1 VSYSDKLEELQRLKA
16 EVRRLE
22 RQAETEAKRMR
33 PITELDERQMTSMQ
47 ARADEAYQAAG
58 RRAPAP
64 LALESPDEFR
74 RRLVIGLQGYSPR
87 WQKADLGSLVD
98 DALPIAESQVFAD
111 ALQHGRTAGL
121 QAREIRERVRTDHSG
136 HGLLSSTVDLRLTSG
151 IRKACASSD
160 SPDAGRVHQ
169 EDTDR
174 SDAACRADCSLR
186 SAPDG
191 LGSARR
197 VLSPLAAALLL
208 SPAARNGSR
217 GALFAF
223 VPRGSPSLG
232 ASVVFPPS
240 ITVAYSRDF

>member
-1 VSYSDKLEELQRLKA
+1 MSTYADKLEELQRLKA

-98 DALPIAESQVFAD
+98 DVLPIAESQIYAD
-111 ALQHGRTAGL
+111 AIANGRTAGL
-121 QAREIRERVRTDHSG
+121 KGRELREHIGRTTAGHTEVTFSGGPEAHFVRAFERPARRAILPTAEECTKMVQTAAMQRVEQIFRYG
-136 HGLLSSTVDLRLTSG
+136 QRPTV
-151 IRKACASSD
+151 
-160 SPDAGRVHQ
+160 
-169 EDTDR
+169 
-174 SDAACRADCSLR
+174 
-186 SAPDG
+186 SAPRAG
-191 LGSARR
+191 
-197 VLSPLAAALLL
+197 
-208 SPAARNGSR
+208 
-217 GALFAF
+217 F
-223 VPRGSPSLG
+223 
-232 ASVVFPPS
+232 
-240 ITVAYSRDF
+240 

>member
-1 VSYSDKLEELQRLKA
+1 MSYSDKLEELQRLKA

-136 HGLLSSTVDLRLTSG
+136 HRVVEFDGGPEAHFGHSKGLRVERFSRR
-151 IRKACASSD
+151 RK
-160 SPDAGRVHQ
+160 
-169 EDTDR
+169 
-174 SDAACRADCSLR
+174 
-186 SAPDG
+186 SAPRRYRPQRCSVSSR
-191 LGSARR
+191 LFATVSARR
-197 VLSPLAAALLL
+197 SRLRAPGSKPPGSGVTPFACCSERKPGCLIRLCPPRLSVTWGVSRL
-208 SPAARNGSR
+208 SA
-217 GALFAF
+217 
-223 VPRGSPSLG
+223 
-232 ASVVFPPS
+232 
-240 ITVAYSRDF
+240 